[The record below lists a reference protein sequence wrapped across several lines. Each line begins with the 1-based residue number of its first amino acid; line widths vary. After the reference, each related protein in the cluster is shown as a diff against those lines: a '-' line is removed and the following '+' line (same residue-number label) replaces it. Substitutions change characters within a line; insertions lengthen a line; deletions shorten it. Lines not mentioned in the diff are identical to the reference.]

1 MFKLAFQAAP
11 WPNPPVPLVVAL
23 LPTLRHA
30 LRWTALHTG
39 LPVAVVAAIALVVS
53 FRLAR
58 KIGRLCIEV
67 AVVSTVLLALTRLGW
82 ISW

>member
-1 MFKLAFQAAP
+1 VL
-11 WPNPPVPLVVAL
+11 VAL
-23 LPTLRHA
+23 GLLSTLRHA
-30 LRWTALHTG
+30 LRWTAHHSG
-39 LPVAVVAAIALVVS
+39 LPVAVVAAMALVVS

-58 KIGRLCIEV
+58 KLGRLCVEV